1 MLCAFFPIY
10 FSYHVNITYFLH
22 FLKKSKITVQD
33 LIALKEEN
41 HVVTEVQI
49 TVNSMKSRV
58 LSYAA
63 SKMKSLLSSWATNK

>member
-1 MLCAFFPIY
+1 M
-10 FSYHVNITYFLH
+10 
-22 FLKKSKITVQD
+22 QD